1 MTILNEKSITFL
13 QKLAYTQYVVLY
25 DWNIVDIY
33 KVDMIFILQLDWD
46 VAFFLMPELLRY
58 L

>member
-13 QKLAYTQYVVLY
+13 QKLAYTQFVVLY

-33 KVDMIFILQLDWD
+33 EVDMIFILQLDWD
-46 VAFFLMPELLRY
+46 VAFSLCYKF
-58 L
+58 